1 MNRSNF
7 VLINVKLVMY
17 EVVEQNPSW
26 LPSLQSG
33 ATGCYPTVLRCIY
46 YAGIIVSSGCVL
58 TLNLA
63 FIADKDPAEYIL
75 CLTNTLF
82 IITPYNT
89 APRDN
94 KLADF

>member
-1 MNRSNF
+1 M
-7 VLINVKLVMY
+7 LINVKLVKY
-17 EVVEQNPSW
+17 KVVEQNKSW

-33 ATGCYPTVLRCIY
+33 STGCYPTVLRCIY

-94 KLADF
+94 KLEGF